1 MSKYYSIH
9 EFSKIIGVSAQTL
22 RNWDANGK
30 LHPHHTTVSGYR
42 YYSDEQLNQVIN
54 VKPKKRITIGYCR
67 VSSHKQKDDLERQI
81 EIIDNTEKSEQQEL
95 VEDLVQIITVFSCK
109 LQGKRANIAKKLI
122 RELMQEETDGKSHKS
137 NVDTKQCTEN

>member
-42 YYSDEQLNQVIN
+42 YYSDVFYSI
-54 VKPKKRITIGYCR
+54 
-67 VSSHKQKDDLERQI
+67 SS
-81 EIIDNTEKSEQQEL
+81 
-95 VEDLVQIITVFSCK
+95 
-109 LQGKRANIAKKLI
+109 
-122 RELMQEETDGKSHKS
+122 DGKFNHDLFSVRIRS
-137 NVDTKQCTEN
+137 

>member
-9 EFSKIIGVSAQTL
+9 EFSKIICVSAQTL

-54 VKPKKRITIGYCR
+54 VKPSANMYGYVNPEFTPMESTRTC
-67 VSSHKQKDDLERQI
+67 E
-81 EIIDNTEKSEQQEL
+81 
-95 VEDLVQIITVFSCK
+95 
-109 LQGKRANIAKKLI
+109 
-122 RELMQEETDGKSHKS
+122 
-137 NVDTKQCTEN
+137 

>member
-42 YYSDEQLNQVIN
+42 YYSDEHLPRHYEIGMPMENFI
-54 VKPKKRITIGYCR
+54 RII
-67 VSSHKQKDDLERQI
+67 
-81 EIIDNTEKSEQQEL
+81 
-95 VEDLVQIITVFSCK
+95 
-109 LQGKRANIAKKLI
+109 LQ
-122 RELMQEETDGKSHKS
+122 
-137 NVDTKQCTEN
+137 

>member
-1 MSKYYSIH
+1 MARIVLKGVDALSKYYSIH

-54 VKPKKRITIGYCR
+54 VKPKKTHYNFI
-67 VSSHKQKDDLERQI
+67 
-81 EIIDNTEKSEQQEL
+81 QEL
-95 VEDLVQIITVFSCK
+95 I
-109 LQGKRANIAKKLI
+109 
-122 RELMQEETDGKSHKS
+122 QEETDGKSHKS
-137 NVDTKQCTEN
+137 NADTKQRTEN